1 LKDSNDF
8 YTSYNCALIENGR
21 QLRKNMTRH
30 EKHLWYDFLRSFP
43 IKWYRQRPID
53 HYIVDFYCS
62 KARLV
67 LELDG
72 SQHYTIESEEYDEI
86 RTEIL
91 EAYQLDV
98 MRISNMEIDR
108 NFQKVC
114 QMIEWT
120 VEERLKTE
128 SLP

>member
-1 LKDSNDF
+1 MKDSNDF
-8 YTSYNCALIENGR
+8 YTSYNRALIENGR

-30 EKHLWYDFLRSFP
+30 GKHLWYDFLRSFP

-72 SQHYTIESEEYDEI
+72 SQHYTIEDEEYDEI
-86 RTEIL
+86 
-91 EAYQLDV
+91 
-98 MRISNMEIDR
+98 
-108 NFQKVC
+108 
-114 QMIEWT
+114 
-120 VEERLKTE
+120 
-128 SLP
+128 